1 MAQALTH
8 GQHPTKSVHAFTVL
22 STNQGKGTIK
32 DVQVNG
38 IYIFFFSCRNLCIYG
53 YSQRLRAVPCQGIQ
67 EESLV

>member
-1 MAQALTH
+1 MYCTMAQALTH

-38 IYIFFFSCRNLCIYG
+38 IYIFFSP
-53 YSQRLRAVPCQGIQ
+53 VGIC
-67 EESLV
+67 VFMVIARD

>member
-8 GQHPTKSVHAFTVL
+8 GQHPTKNVHAFTVL

-38 IYIFFFSCRNLCIYG
+38 IYIFFSP
-53 YSQRLRAVPCQGIQ
+53 VGIC
-67 EESLV
+67 VFMVIARD